1 MDFMLELPMSKG
13 HNALMVVVDYFSKQ
27 AHLIPVRPP
36 LTAIHVAQ
44 LFFKHVFKY
53 HGLPQAIVS
62 DRDPRFTCKFW
73 QELFKLLGTQLRM
86 CSVAHPQTN
95 GQTERDSIKG

>member
-1 MDFMLELPMSKG
+1 MVSMDFTVELPMSKG
-13 HNALMVVVDYFSKQ
+13 HNSLMLVVDYFSKQ

-62 DRDPRFTCKFW
+62 DRDPRFTKF
-73 QELFKLLGTQLRM
+73 LART
-86 CSVAHPQTN
+86 S
-95 GQTERDSIKG
+95 